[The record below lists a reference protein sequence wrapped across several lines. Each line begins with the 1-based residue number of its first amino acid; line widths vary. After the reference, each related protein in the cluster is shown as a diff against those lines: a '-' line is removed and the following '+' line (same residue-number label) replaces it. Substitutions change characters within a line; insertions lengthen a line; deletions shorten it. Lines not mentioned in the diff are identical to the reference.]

1 MKSRIV
7 LLAAAALFALTSI
20 SAFAQSN
27 EQATATADAKIVAGI
42 SVTKVNDLKFGQI
55 VRSASAGTV
64 VLSAATG
71 DRSATGGVTLGLADG
86 ARAAEFSVAG
96 EPAYSFALTLP
107 TSISLTKTGSSATL
121 TVSNFTSTLTGDAGI
136 LDGNGEASFN
146 VGADLSVAANQE
158 TGVYSG
164 DFTVV
169 AAYN

>member
-1 MKSRIV
+1 MKSRLVI
-7 LLAAAALFALTSI
+7 LAVALFAVMSV
-20 SAFAQSN
+20 SAFAQSS
-27 EQATATADAKIVAGI
+27 EQATADAEAKIVAGI
-42 SVTKVNDLKFGQI
+42 SVTKINDMKFGQI

-64 VLSAATG
+64 VLSAEKG
-71 DRSATGGVTLGLADG
+71 DRTATGGVTLGLADG
-86 ARAAEFSVAG
+86 ARAAEFTVAG

-107 TSISLTKTGSSATL
+107 TSISLTKKGSSATL

-158 TGVYSG
+158 TGVYNG